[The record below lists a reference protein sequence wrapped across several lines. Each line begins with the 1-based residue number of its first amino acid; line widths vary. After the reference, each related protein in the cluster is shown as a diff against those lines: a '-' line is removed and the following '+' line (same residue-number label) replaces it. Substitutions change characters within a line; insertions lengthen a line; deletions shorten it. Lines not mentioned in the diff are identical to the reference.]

1 MKQNSNIKS
10 DDILDKLLPFWYLSG
25 INHYYD
31 FMKHLDIGIMPI
43 GSENIISNNY
53 KIVNEQKWLL
63 AKLKYGF

>member
-10 DDILDKLLPFWYLSG
+10 DDIYDKLLPFWYLSG

-43 GSENIISNNY
+43 GSEKVISNNY
-53 KIVNEQKWLL
+53 KLVD
-63 AKLKYGF
+63 